1 MDVLKRSLIRNRKL
15 PTTTVSIGASV
26 EFLECFNIIGLKAEP
41 IFYPRLSNS
50 EYNFINCWDWSRAKK
65 NIDDKKKYI
74 VIGED
79 ANNVYK
85 SILSN
90 DHVPDN
96 IFCLHGGTPMRPVK
110 NCIGGPWGGLLYQ
123 TQQNNLPFAKN
134 INLQDKKGWTVL
146 FGNEEQNKTF
156 ICEYLAENKWMFNYE
171 HTFAYDGCPPTINL
185 DKYMFR
191 EKYDKDAKEKIM
203 NKIGYDNWCLTS
215 YENNYEVKLIE
226 ITVGS
231 EGINGTL
238 SDQLFDINDKHCRPI
253 AQAIPMVV
261 IGSNPKWLRRFR
273 QMGFKSFHPYIDE
286 SYDLIEDKKDRCNAA
301 MESVNKFLQSG
312 QHLDKIQEICE
323 HNQKHLLYFRDTYDH
338 DTFWSKKIQRFL
350 SSRGIKVPKKQ

>member
-171 HTFAYDGCPPTINL
+171 HTYAYDGCPPTLNL

-191 EKYDKDAKEKIM
+191 EKRDNNKIAS
-203 NKIGYDNWCLTS
+203 KIGYDRLYLKT

-231 EGINGTL
+231 EGVGGTL
-238 SDQLFDINDKHCRPI
+238 SDQIFDLNEKHCRPI
-253 AQAIPMVV
+253 AQGIPMVV
-261 IGSNPKWLRRFR
+261 IGSNPKWLRKFR

-286 SYDLIEDKKDRCNAA
+286 SYDLIVDKKDRCYAA

-312 QHLDKIQEICE
+312 QHLDKIKDICE
-323 HNQKHLLYFRDTYDH
+323 HNQKLLLYIQDTYDYN
-338 DTFWSKKIQRFL
+338 TWGAKKIQRFL
-350 SSRGIKVPKKQ
+350 SWQGIKVPKKH